1 VPFHAKRFWLY
12 VRLAGLGLVILFA
25 AQLLLVNIPGDGQA
39 KLLPWMTGNN
49 LTALLAAFAL
59 GLLAVRILKA
69 SVKAWRDLEAHLDE
83 RRQAA
88 DETAQAGQAPAA
100 REEGERPAEAPAADK
115 QWTPAQLRS
124 PGGARDKRS
133 AADVRTGGEDE
144 EGEKAQ
150 ARPK

>member
-1 VPFHAKRFWLY
+1 MPFHAKRFWLY
-12 VRLAGLGLVILFA
+12 VRLAGLGLVVLFA
-25 AQLLLVNIPGDGQA
+25 AQLVLWNLFEGGQA

-100 REEGERPAEAPAADK
+100 REEGERPAEAPAAGK

-133 AADVRTGGEDE
+133 AADVWTGGEDE
-144 EGEKAQ
+144 DKAQ